1 MSRLTVLTEEVGG
14 MIRQWTLSSALS
26 HLRVFVAS
34 LSGAEHQA
42 AVRAWVVTTDQGRER
57 RQARALRQTPPA
69 EAPPAP
75 AQPQQQAA
83 QETEEA
89 MEVVSAEA
97 EAGQGGQEVPP
108 AEQEAVFP
116 AALLSAVATPTS
128 PLSSLPPA
136 WLPIISRDQAQ
147 APGTRSMSW
156 HVSGLLFNRLLPAGR
171 RPTAMLTSAGS
182 RASGGS

>member
-57 RQARALRQTPPA
+57 RQARALRQTPA
-69 EAPPAP
+69 AS

-171 RPTAMLTSAGS
+171 RPTATLTSAGS